1 MSFYTVLKY
10 CLMNVCLQL
19 SAEYIGPGTGWN
31 QVGLVTV
38 SSYWSMKFQQ
48 INHRIKER
56 ESSKETSVA
65 MVGSRSREMNHGI
78 DPKEDVFSGMG
89 PETSA
94 PCEEHKKMFRVIT
107 DSFQKVHNF

>member
-1 MSFYTVLKY
+1 MFFYTVLKY

-31 QVGLVTV
+31 QLGLVTV

-48 INHRIKER
+48 INHRIKKKER
-56 ESSKETSVA
+56 TKETSVA
-65 MVGSRSREMNHGI
+65 MVESRSREMNPDI
-78 DPKEDVFSGMG
+78 DPKKDVFSEMG

-94 PCEEHKKMFRVIT
+94 PCEEHKIMFRVIS
-107 DSFQKVHNF
+107 DFFQKVHNF

>member
-10 CLMNVCLQL
+10 CLL

-31 QVGLVTV
+31 QLGLVTV

-48 INHRIKER
+48 INHRITKR

-65 MVGSRSREMNHGI
+65 MVESRSHEMNPDI
-78 DPKEDVFSGMG
+78 DPKEDVFSGIR

-94 PCEEHKKMFRVIT
+94 PCEEHKIMFRVIS
-107 DSFQKVHNF
+107 DFFQKVHNF